1 MQNVKRLAQIAQ
13 RSVGSSEILDS
24 KCHTPKRIIRTV
36 IRMVKI

>member
-1 MQNVKRLAQIAQ
+1 MQNVKRLAQ

-24 KCHTPKRIIRTV
+24 KCHTPKRIVKTV